1 MQDSQSQAAARSRRD
16 FWIVAALMALGF
28 AILAARAIPIYMK
41 PALPTQIGVVQDAR
55 MEPHPDTGA
64 RILALRVRL
73 EDGRVVDI
81 AAPAEAAAHVND
93 HIRVAEKTSDKGAR
107 MFIWAGPAHDRK

>member
-1 MQDSQSQAAARSRRD
+1 MQESQSQAASRARRD
-16 FWIVAALMALGF
+16 RWIVAGLMALGV
-28 AILAARAIPIYMK
+28 AILLGRAIPIYMK

-64 RILALRVRL
+64 RILALKVRL
-73 EDGRVVDI
+73 EDGRIVDI
-81 AAPAEAAAHVND
+81 TAPAEAAAHVND

-107 MFIWAGPAHDRK
+107 MFIWAGPAHEQR

>member
-1 MQDSQSQAAARSRRD
+1 MHELKSAAATRARRD
-16 FWIVAALMALGF
+16 LWIVAGLMALGF

-64 RILALRVRL
+64 RILALKVRL
-73 EDGRVVDI
+73 EDGRIVDI
-81 AAPAEAAAHVND
+81 TAPAEAAAHVND
-93 HIRVAEKTSDKGAR
+93 RIRAAERTNDKGAR
-107 MFIWAGPAHDRK
+107 MFIWAGPAHKQP